1 MKDCF
6 AYRSQHPYLTAN
18 LKKHVGRHSED
29 LQVADGVIGRISYI
43 EQQKAQGKLNSL
55 TFRIHTLLTEYLAW
69 YNYLFASVPD
79 PAPSSPS
86 PSVTVSNRTSN
97 RNSTRNTGRNVDQ
110 KVNYNA

>member
-43 EQQKAQGKLNSL
+43 EQQKAQ
-55 TFRIHTLLTEYLAW
+55 AW